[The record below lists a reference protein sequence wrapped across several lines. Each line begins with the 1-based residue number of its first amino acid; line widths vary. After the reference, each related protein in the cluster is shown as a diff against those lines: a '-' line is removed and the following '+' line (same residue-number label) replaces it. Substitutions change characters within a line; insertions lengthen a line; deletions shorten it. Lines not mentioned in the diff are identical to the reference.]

1 MCMLL
6 CDCVVNNECSP
17 CLPLLFLLVGY
28 DEALGMTL
36 TNETSVSQFI
46 DAADP
51 IRLLTDATA
60 IHFRPEDDVY
70 REHPATSDDVTTSLK
85 DLKVRLSF
93 NLILRCETHWGDTRG
108 RTRSS
113 WMRSE
118 E

>member
-1 MCMLL
+1 M
-6 CDCVVNNECSP
+6 
-17 CLPLLFLLVGY
+17 FLLGY

-70 REHPATSDDVTTSLK
+70 REHPATGEDVTTSLK
-85 DLKVRLSF
+85 DLKVRCGVNLCGTGRPTRTDAWTHGCEVRSKLPRLSP
-93 NLILRCETHWGDTRG
+93 TVVPAPD
-108 RTRSS
+108 
-113 WMRSE
+113 
-118 E
+118 